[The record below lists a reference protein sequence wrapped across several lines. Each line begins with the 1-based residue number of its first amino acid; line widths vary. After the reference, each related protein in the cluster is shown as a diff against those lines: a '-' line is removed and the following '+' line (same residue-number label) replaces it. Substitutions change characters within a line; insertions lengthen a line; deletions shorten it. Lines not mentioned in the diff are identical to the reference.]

1 MIILHNVIFD
11 NMKTDKQIEEE
22 INRILSNI
30 KEIRLSKNIGQ
41 EWISEKL
48 GISQAA
54 YSNWEKGIRDL
65 SYKNLLKIADV
76 LECNVM
82 DIIIYPNYSETHI
95 SKSEK
100 VCVTFEVDPQKR
112 DYLLQLVMGEKIK
125 D

>member
-1 MIILHNVIFD
+1 
-11 NMKTDKQIEEE
+11 MKTDKQIEEE

-82 DIIIYPNYSETHI
+82 DIITYPNYPDTHI

-112 DYLLQLVMGEKIK
+112 DYLLRLVMGEKIK
-125 D
+125 DQE